1 MTRRVKAERTARLLQ
16 ARLEALGHVNDRAPI
31 PARTLAAELA
41 RTELAT
47 QRAVELHL
55 LTAPQA
61 DEIWA
66 RSRLR
71 HPGLMPPPGQSA

>member
-1 MTRRVKAERTARLLQ
+1 MTRRGNAERTARLLQ
-16 ARLEALGHVNDRAPI
+16 ARLEALGHVHERAPI

-61 DEIWA
+61 EEIWA
-66 RSRLR
+66 RSRAR
-71 HPGLMPPPGQSA
+71 HPLLIPPSQAE